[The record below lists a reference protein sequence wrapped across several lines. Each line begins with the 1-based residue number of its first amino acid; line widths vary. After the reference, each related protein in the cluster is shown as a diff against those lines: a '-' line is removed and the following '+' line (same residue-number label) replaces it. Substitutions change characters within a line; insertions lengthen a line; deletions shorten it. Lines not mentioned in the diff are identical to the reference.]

1 MQPFDA
7 LSIRAVLQEAKPLLI
22 NRRVDRVYQLGRDE
36 ILISLRSKGG
46 AVSLFLSAQSVYGRM
61 CLVRIPTGEAAEK
74 SSAER
79 AIHERYQS
87 KYSAGAPPNFCLVL
101 RKHLSGAIL
110 VGVEQLPGERI
121 IDFIFSATD
130 EVGSTSIKVLTA
142 EIMGRHSNLI
152 FWDKESGKI
161 LSSSHAVTSEM
172 SRQREVLPNLK
183 YERPPG
189 QDRQSIFSVSESDF
203 KAKFKELQD
212 NFAEQKP
219 AADVV
224 KAALSPEPAKVG
236 SSALES
242 VKVSG
247 TTGAKPSS
255 SSAVSK
261 HGTAGGDS
269 VPEKPAPAT
278 LEQWLLAT
286 FTGLGK
292 HLSEEIVVGAK
303 LDSQLT
309 DALKIPAVDDR
320 MWKQVQQLQSHAV
333 FKPAMQAD
341 LNRYTVIGWYAD
353 FNDDAQWKKF
363 PSVNDMVEQYFRSLE
378 AREQFIQLREK
389 IKSEVTAESSKL
401 DTRKQVAAGH
411 LSAEGEIERLK
422 QSGDT
427 ILSNLHLIKNGQSE
441 LIVPDWTKDNGG
453 EIKINLNPNMS
464 AVQNSQ
470 VFYRQYAKLR
480 SRQGA
485 AQSTLNEVQNRLDFL
500 NELRKNCEEAKDIE
514 TLRKVRETLSG
525 RKPVQERIK
534 GDPKAQQQKQSK
546 GGSGGAGGGKPKSL
560 SLTSSDG
567 WTIFVGRNRNENDH
581 LLSKVANPNDIWFHV
596 LGQGG
601 AHVLIRVPSNKQ
613 EPPKTTIME
622 AATVAARLSK
632 AGTGAKVRVIYTHC
646 KFVKKTDPNKP
657 GLVRYENEKTVEV
670 DLAKPMP
677 KMMKKLFST

>member
-22 NRRVDRVYQLGRDE
+22 NRRVDRIYQLGRDE

-74 SSAER
+74 NSVER

-101 RKHLSGAIL
+101 RKHLSGAVL
-110 VGVEQLPGERI
+110 LGVEQLPGERI

-152 FWDKESGKI
+152 FWDKETGKI

-203 KAKFKELQD
+203 KAKFKELYSKNGTISGD
-212 NFAEQKP
+212 
-219 AADVV
+219 
-224 KAALSPEPAKVG
+224 EPV
-236 SSALES
+236 
-242 VKVSG
+242 
-247 TTGAKPSS
+247 
-255 SSAVSK
+255 
-261 HGTAGGDS
+261 
-269 VPEKPAPAT
+269 EKPAPAT

-292 HLSEEIVVGAK
+292 HLSEETVVGAK
-303 LDSQLT
+303 LDSQLS
-309 DALKIPAVDDR
+309 DALKAPDVDDR
-320 MWKQVQQLQSHAV
+320 LWKQVQQLQSPGQ
-333 FKPAMQAD
+333 FKPAMQTD
-341 LNRYTVIGWYAD
+341 LSRYTVIGWYAD
-353 FNDDAQWKKF
+353 FDDETRWKKF

-389 IKSEVTAESSKL
+389 IKSEVAAESNKL

-427 ILSNLHLIKNGQSE
+427 ILSNLHQIKMGQSE
-441 LIVPDWTKDNGG
+441 LVVPDWTKENGG
-453 EIKINLNPNMS
+453 EIKIALNPNMS

-485 AQSTLNEVQNRLDFL
+485 AQTTLDEVQKRLDFL
-500 NELRKNCEEAKDIE
+500 SELRKSCEDAKDIE
-514 TLRKVRETLSG
+514 TLKKVRETLSG

-534 GDPKAQQQKQSK
+534 GDPKTQQQRQNK

>member
-22 NRRVDRVYQLGRDE
+22 NRRVDRIYQLGRDE
-36 ILISLRSKGG
+36 VLISLRSKGG

-61 CLVRIPTGEAAEK
+61 CLVRIPSGEAADK
-74 SSAER
+74 NPTDR
-79 AIHERYQS
+79 AIHDRYQS

-110 VGVEQLPGERI
+110 IGVEQLPGERI

-130 EVGSTSIKVLTA
+130 EVGSSSIKVLTA

-161 LSSSHAVTSEM
+161 LSSSHAVTQEM
-172 SRQREVLPNLK
+172 SRQREVLPNLQ
-183 YERPPG
+183 YERPPS
-189 QDRQSIFSVSESDF
+189 QDRQSIFAVSESDF
-203 KAKFKELQD
+203 KAKFKHLQE
-212 NFAEQKP
+212 NFLQN
-219 AADVV
+219 
-224 KAALSPEPAKVG
+224 KAV
-236 SSALES
+236 
-242 VKVSG
+242 
-247 TTGAKPSS
+247 TTG
-255 SSAVSK
+255 
-261 HGTAGGDS
+261 GDNAQ
-269 VPEKPAPAT
+269 EKPAPAT
-278 LEQWLLAT
+278 LEQWLISS

-292 HLSEEIVVGAK
+292 HLSEETVVGAK
-303 LDSQLT
+303 LESQLT
-309 DALKIPAVDDR
+309 DALKTSNVEAR
-320 MWKQVQQLQSHAV
+320 LWKQIHMLQTPTN
-333 FKPAMQAD
+333 FRPAMQAD
-341 LNRYTVIGWYAD
+341 LNRYTVIGWYPD
-353 FNDDAQWKKF
+353 FEDEGKWKKF
-363 PSVNDMVEQYFRSLE
+363 PSVNDMVEHYFRSLE

-389 IKSEVTAESSKL
+389 IKSEVSAESNKL
-401 DTRKQVAAGH
+401 DVRKQVAAGH

-422 QSGDT
+422 QSGDS
-427 ILSNLHLIKNGQSE
+427 ILSNLHQIKLGQDE
-441 LIVPDWTKDNGG
+441 LVVPDWTKDNGG
-453 EIKINLNPNMS
+453 ELKISLNPNMS

-485 AQSTLNEVQNRLDFL
+485 AQTTLNEVQKRLDFL
-500 NELRKNCEEAKDIE
+500 GELRRSCEDAKDME
-514 TLRKVRETLSG
+514 SLRKIRETLSG
-525 RKPVQERIK
+525 RKPTQERIK
-534 GDPKAQQQKQSK
+534 GDPKAHQQKQHK
-546 GGSGGAGGGKPKSL
+546 GNSGGAGGGKPKSL

-613 EPPKTTIME
+613 EPPKTTITE

-632 AGTGAKVRVIYTHC
+632 AGTGAKVRVIYTQC

-657 GLVRYENEKTVEV
+657 GLVRYENEKTIEI

-677 KMMKKLFST
+677 KMMKKLFAT

>member
-7 LSIRAVLQEAKPLLI
+7 LSIRAVLQEGKPLLI
-22 NRRVDRVYQLGRDE
+22 NRRVDRIYQLGRDE
-36 ILISLRSKGG
+36 VLISLRSKGG

-61 CLVRIPTGEAAEK
+61 CLVRTPAGDGADK
-74 SSAER
+74 NPKDR
-79 AIHERYQS
+79 ATQDRYQS

-110 VGVEQLPGERI
+110 IGVEQLPGERI

-130 EVGSTSIKVLTA
+130 EVGSTSVKILTA

-161 LSSSHAVTSEM
+161 LSSSHAVTHEM
-172 SRQREVLPNLK
+172 SRQREVLPNLL

-189 QDRQSIFSVSESDF
+189 QDRQSIFAVSETDF
-203 KAKFKELQD
+203 KARLMELKETFSQ
-212 NFAEQKP
+212 NQP
-219 AADVV
+219 
-224 KAALSPEPAKVG
+224 
-236 SSALES
+236 
-242 VKVSG
+242 G
-247 TTGAKPSS
+247 TTSS
-255 SSAVSK
+255 
-261 HGTAGGDS
+261 DS
-269 VPEKPAPAT
+269 ITEKPAPST
-278 LEQWLLAT
+278 IEQWLISS

-292 HLSEEIVVGAK
+292 HLSEETILGAK
-303 LDSQLT
+303 LQSQLS
-309 DALKIPAVDDR
+309 DALQVPDIENR
-320 MWKQVQQLQSHAV
+320 LWKQIEQLQSPSN
-333 FKPAMQAD
+333 FRPAMQKD
-341 LNRYTVIGWYAD
+341 LNRYTVIGWYPD
-353 FNDDAQWKKF
+353 FEDETKWQKF
-363 PSVNDMVEQYFRSLE
+363 PSVNDMVEEYFRSLE

-389 IKSEVTAESSKL
+389 IKSEVNAESNKL
-401 DTRKQVAAGH
+401 GTRKQVAAGH

-422 QSGDT
+422 HSGDT
-427 ILSNLHLIKNGQSE
+427 ILSNIHQIKMGQGE
-441 LIVPDWTKDNGG
+441 LVVPDWTKENGG
-453 EIKINLNPNMS
+453 ELKINLNPNLS

-485 AQSTLNEVQNRLDFL
+485 AQTTLDEVQKRLDFL
-500 NELRKNCEEAKDIE
+500 SELRRNCEEAKDIE
-514 TLRKVRETLSG
+514 TLRKIRETLSG
-525 RKPVQERIK
+525 RKPTQERIK
-534 GDPKAQQQKQSK
+534 GDPKSHQQKQSK
-546 GGSGGAGGGKPKSL
+546 SGSGGTGGGKPKSL

-613 EPPKTTIME
+613 EPPKTTIIE

-632 AGTGAKVRVIYTHC
+632 AGTGAKVRVIYTQC

-657 GLVRYENEKTVEV
+657 GLVRYENEKTIEI

-677 KMMKKLFST
+677 KMMKKLFAT